1 MSTPP
6 SALLLCERL
15 DIAGGVE
22 RFACELANQ
31 LASQG
36 WAVALGS
43 LDTSQQ
49 AVRYPLAPA
58 VRVLCGPRRP
68 AAAATRSR
76 LGQLWAMARHQW
88 RLGRTLAAQI
98 RSTQADVVLLNGL
111 TTAASV
117 LPWLSRDEAA
127 RVVCCD
133 HNHFAARSRLWQGV
147 RARQYPRVA
156 AVVSLTQADA
166 PRFAR
171 LHPVTRVIANASAL
185 QADAPVDTAAPVALA
200 VGRHV
205 AQKGF
210 DRLLQAWAQVLPGR
224 PQAEL
229 RILGDGPLLTEHQAL
244 ARQLGVADS
253 VQFLPPTAAMAQ
265 AYRAA
270 AVFVL
275 PSRYEGMP
283 LVLLEAQA
291 MGLPAVA
298 FDCPTGPREILSG
311 QGGLLVP
318 AGDVPGLA
326 AALIALLADPA
337 RRAQMAAAALARS
350 RSHFSPDQHFARWTA
365 LLQRVAAG

>member
-1 MSTPP
+1 
-6 SALLLCERL
+6 
-15 DIAGGVE
+15 
-22 RFACELANQ
+22 
-31 LASQG
+31 
-36 WAVALGS
+36 
-43 LDTSQQ
+43 
-49 AVRYPLAPA
+49 
-58 VRVLCGPRRP
+58 
-68 AAAATRSR
+68 
-76 LGQLWAMARHQW
+76 
-88 RLGRTLAAQI
+88 
-98 RSTQADVVLLNGL
+98 VLLNGL

-117 LPWLSRDEAA
+117 LPRLRRDEAA

-133 HNHFAARSRLWQGV
+133 HNHFAARSRFWQRL

-156 AVVSLTQADA
+156 ALVSLTQADA

-185 QADAPVDTAAPVALA
+185 RAEQPGAVEAPVVLT

-210 DRLLQAWAQVLPGR
+210 DRLLQAWAQVLKGR

-229 RILGDGPLLTEHQAL
+229 RLIGDGPLLAAHQAL
-244 ARQLGVADS
+244 AQQLGVARQ
-253 VQFLPPTAAMAQ
+253 VRFLPPTAAMAE

-298 FDCPTGPREILSG
+298 FDCPTGPADVLSPETG
-311 QGGLLVP
+311 VLVP
-318 AGDVPGLA
+318 DGDIEGLA
-326 AALIALLADPA
+326 QALGALLDDPA
-337 RRAQMAAAALARS
+337 RRQRLGAAAIERS
-350 RSHFSPDQHFARWTA
+350 QRLFSPQRHAAAWTT
-365 LLQRVAAG
+365 LLQAVAQRTPVPEVLA